1 MLSKN
6 NYQER
11 LRKMDDKQER
21 FSIRKFSV
29 GAASV
34 LVGTAVLTMQNVQ
47 TARADTTSN
56 TTTKTTDLSS
66 EAEEQNKQNA
76 YDKTLNEAQPTTKPA
91 DAPVES
97 QDSKVASFSVPKN
110 EGTFVEKT
118 LTPNITE
125 ETEAMQDKAELAQV
139 NSEDKSAEAN
149 ISDTEN
155 TLVSNTTLNVPKTT
169 PATTRF
175 SATALSESKF
185 QVNAPRVG
193 QDTPDTQVKKN
204 NYKLVTNAT
213 ALQQAIN
220 TGVAGVNIV

>member
-56 TTTKTTDLSS
+56 T
-66 EAEEQNKQNA
+66 
-76 YDKTLNEAQPTTKPA
+76 TTKPA

-139 NSEDKSAEAN
+139 NSEDKSAENNKTNVKEESQTVEENQMDKRSAEAN

-185 QVNAPRVG
+185 
-193 QDTPDTQVKKN
+193 
-204 NYKLVTNAT
+204 
-213 ALQQAIN
+213 
-220 TGVAGVNIV
+220 